1 MSARGAGRRK
11 SELRTLGG
19 VVGSVLED
27 LGLGEVARAARVVE
41 HWALAVGP
49 EVASHSRPEGLRQG
63 VLEVSVDSSVWCQQL
78 QMLRPKLLEALREAL
93 GEEAPEDLRFRVGYD
108 PSA

>member
-1 MSARGAGRRK
+1 MTARRSGRRK
-11 SELRTLGG
+11 SELRALGG

-41 HWALAVGP
+41 HWALAVGS

-78 QMLRPKLLEALREAL
+78 QMNRPQLLAALREAL
-93 GEEAPEDLRFRVGYD
+93 GEDAPEDLRFRVGYN